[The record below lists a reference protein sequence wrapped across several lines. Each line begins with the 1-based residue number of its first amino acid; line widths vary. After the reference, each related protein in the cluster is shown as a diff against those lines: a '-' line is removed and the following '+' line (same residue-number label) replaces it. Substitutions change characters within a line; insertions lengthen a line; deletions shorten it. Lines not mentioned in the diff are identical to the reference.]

1 MDMRST
7 ILATCQN
14 VAQAYRKPLAA
25 LVDDLPLQESGLD
38 SLCLAVIVARLED
51 AFGFDPFDTDN
62 DIRLPVTIGEF
73 IAFYEAAG
81 AYQAPASEAAH
92 APHRAAPG

>member
-1 MDMRST
+1 MDMRPT
-7 ILATCQN
+7 ILATCQS
-14 VAQAYRKPLAA
+14 VAQEYRKPLAA
-25 LVDDLPLQESGLD
+25 LVDELPLQDSGLD

-62 DIRLPVTIGEF
+62 DIRLPVTIGDF

-81 AYQAPASEAAH
+81 ARRASANEALH
-92 APHRAAPG
+92 APK

>member
-1 MDMRST
+1 MDMRPT
-7 ILATCQN
+7 ILATCQS
-14 VAQAYRKPLAA
+14 VAQEYRKPLAT
-25 LVDDLPLQESGLD
+25 LVDELPLQESGLD

-62 DIRLPVTIGEF
+62 DIRFPVTIGDF

-81 AYQAPASEAAH
+81 AQQTPVNEAAH
-92 APHRAAPG
+92 APG